1 VSAIAEIEQDEVKSA
16 YQSRKD
22 AEDAKRSLKVFSRF
36 SLRPLRL
43 GGEFCEAF

>member
-1 VSAIAEIEQDEVKSA
+1 LQIKSA
-16 YQSRKD
+16 DQNRKD
-22 AEDAKRSLKVFSRF
+22 AEDAKRSLKGFSRF